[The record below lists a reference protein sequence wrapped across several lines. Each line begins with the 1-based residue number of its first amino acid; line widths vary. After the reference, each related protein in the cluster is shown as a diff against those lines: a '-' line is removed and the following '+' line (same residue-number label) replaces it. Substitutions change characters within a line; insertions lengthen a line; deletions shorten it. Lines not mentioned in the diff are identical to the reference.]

1 MRQRVIRIVVAVVLI
16 GVIVGGS
23 YFFSRQKRASAEG
36 AVELTAVQQ
45 LITKDLEN
53 NYPARPREVVKYYN
67 RLISCFYN
75 ESYTEE
81 ELYALGDQAR
91 LLFDEE
97 LLGNNPRDAYFA
109 SLKADIDSYHEKSRT
124 IANTSVCD
132 SNDVNYQT
140 IDGDECAYVTAS
152 YFISEG
158 KEYDRTNQ
166 MYVLRKDENGKW
178 KILVFYQVEGESSD
192 AE

>member
-1 MRQRVIRIVVAVVLI
+1 MVYEYDRM
-16 GVIVGGS
+16 
-23 YFFSRQKRASAEG
+23 
-36 AVELTAVQQ
+36 
-45 LITKDLEN
+45 
-53 NYPARPREVVKYYN
+53 PR
-67 RLISCFYN
+67 
-75 ESYTEE
+75 
-81 ELYALGDQAR
+81 
-91 LLFDEE
+91 
-97 LLGNNPRDAYFA
+97 
-109 SLKADIDSYHEKSRT
+109 
-124 IANTSVCD
+124 D